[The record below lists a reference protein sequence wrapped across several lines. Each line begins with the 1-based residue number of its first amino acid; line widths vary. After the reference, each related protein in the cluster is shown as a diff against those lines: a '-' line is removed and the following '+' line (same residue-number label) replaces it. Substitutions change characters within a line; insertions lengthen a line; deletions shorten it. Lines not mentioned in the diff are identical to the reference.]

1 MEKPLKAVVL
11 AAGRGTRLRTEGS
24 DIPKVMRTAAGRP
37 LLSYVLQ
44 ALSFIPPR
52 DTVIVVGYRKE
63 RIVDAF
69 PGYCFAEQTEQLGTG
84 HAVMSAFAVLSGYH
98 GDLLICCGDMPLI
111 RRETYWELW
120 ESHKSAGGAARS
132 SAAHPISPTGT
143 AASCGRRR
151 RICCHR
157 EEKGLYKLQLAQR
170 RSSTAAFISSDARR
184 PQSRYWDGWRR
195 SNAQGRKYSTDAP
208 GLLLATGGACII
220 CSAAS
225 GREMIGVNTPEP
237 AGGRRKML
245 SERAESSLLD
255 VDEEGYRLASLERQ
269 GFRELNSRSPV
280 I

>member
-120 ESHKSAGGAARS
+120 ESHKSAGGACTILSGTSDFPDGYGRVLRDGGGGF
-132 SAAHPISPTGT
+132 AAIV
-143 AASCGRRR
+143 
-151 RICCHR
+151 
-157 EEKGLYKLQLAQR
+157 EEKDCTSWQLAT
-170 RSSTAAFISSDARR
+170 SELNSGVYLFDADAL
-184 PQSRYWDGWRR
+184 QSVLGRLRR
-195 SNAQGRKYSTDAP
+195 SNAQGEYYLTDAP
-208 GLLLATGGACII
+208 GLLLADGRRVHI

-225 GREMIGVNTPEP
+225 GREMIGVNTPEQL
-237 AGGRRKML
+237 AAVEKML
-245 SERAESSLLD
+245 SERAESSLWM
-255 VDEEGYRLASLERQ
+255 
-269 GFRELNSRSPV
+269 
-280 I
+280 